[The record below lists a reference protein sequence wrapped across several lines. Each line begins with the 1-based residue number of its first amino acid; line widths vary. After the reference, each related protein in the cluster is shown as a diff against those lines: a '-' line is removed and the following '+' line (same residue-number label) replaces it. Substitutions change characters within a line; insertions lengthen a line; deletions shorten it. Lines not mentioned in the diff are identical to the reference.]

1 MENILKKII
10 TKKKEKIIDFKN
22 NYSINNLLDNIKNIN
37 NFIDFKSEIKK
48 RDAKI
53 MFGIQEKIVNKII
66 KK

>member
-1 MENILKKII
+1 MENVLKKII

-48 RDAKI
+48 RDAK
-53 MFGIQEKIVNKII
+53 
-66 KK
+66 KKNFDNSRN